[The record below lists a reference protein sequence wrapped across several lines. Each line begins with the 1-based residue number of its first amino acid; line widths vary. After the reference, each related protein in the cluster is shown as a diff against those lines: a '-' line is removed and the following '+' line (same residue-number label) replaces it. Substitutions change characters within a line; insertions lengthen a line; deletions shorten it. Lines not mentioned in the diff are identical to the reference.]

1 MGLRPPCLFYGDNQR
16 APRGLSGWHIS
27 VMNNE
32 LLTVINYMER
42 ERGVSR
48 ELIIQ
53 AIESALEVAARKSL
67 GITGGMRVNIDRKS
81 LAVKAF
87 QSLIVSEDDTGPN
100 LISLRKAREIK
111 ADAVAGEEVEIELPP
126 TQIGRIGA
134 QNARQMIMQKIR
146 QAERDNAYI
155 EYKDRIGDIVSG
167 TVRQVVRRDLIVDIG
182 KVEALLPARERIP
195 KEEFEIGDTL
205 RAYVY
210 KVQPSATG
218 SSVILSRSCP
228 EFVKALFRIEVSE
241 IADGIVEV
249 MGVARD
255 PGNRA
260 KIAVRSHDDKVDPVG
275 ACVGLRGARVRNIVR
290 ELNGERVDIV
300 RWSEEIRQYTTQ
312 ALSPARLAS
321 VVVVSEVS
329 RMLRVLVDP
338 DQLSLAIGRQGQ
350 NVRLTSKLLGWKV
363 DIQRTDVEDS
373 FESRVAQAIDSL
385 ASIDGIQRDE
395 AEALVKNGFLTP
407 EGILEAEVPYI
418 QEATGLSE
426 EAVRRIWDAADALG
440 LAVQDAGEEN
450 GEVS

>member
-1 MGLRPPCLFYGDNQR
+1 MT
-16 APRGLSGWHIS
+16 
-27 VMNNE
+27 NNE

-42 ERGVSR
+42 DRGVSR

-53 AIESALEVAARKSL
+53 AIESALEAAARRSL
-67 GITGGMRVNIDRKS
+67 GITSELRVTIDRKK

-87 QSLIVSEDDTGPN
+87 QTLTVSDDDTGGD

-111 ADAVAGEEVEIELPP
+111 PDAVPGEEIEVELPP
-126 TQIGRIGA
+126 AQIGRIGV

-146 QAERDNAYI
+146 QAERENAFQ
-155 EYKDRIGDIVSG
+155 EYKDRIGDVVSG
-167 TVRQVVRRDLIVDIG
+167 TVRQVSRRDLLIDIG

-195 KEEFEIGDTL
+195 REEFEIGDTL

-210 KVQPSATG
+210 KVQPNATG
-218 SSVILSRSCP
+218 SSVILSRACP

-255 PGNRA
+255 PGTRA
-260 KIAVRSHDDKVDPVG
+260 KIAVRSHDEKVDPVG

-290 ELNGERVDIV
+290 ELNGERVDII
-300 RWSEEIRQYTTQ
+300 RWHDEIRQFTTQ

-321 VVVVSEVS
+321 VTVVSEEE
-329 RMLRVLVDP
+329 RLLRVLVDP

-363 DIQRTDVEDS
+363 DIQRTDVEES
-373 FESRVAQAIDSL
+373 FEVRVARAVDAL
-385 ASIDGIQRDE
+385 ATIEGIERDE
-395 AEALVKNGFLTP
+395 AEILVANGFLTA
-407 EGILEAEVPYI
+407 EGILAVDTAYL
-418 QEATGLSE
+418 QEATELST
-426 EAVRRIWDAADALG
+426 EAAERIWQAAAAL
-440 LAVQDAGEEN
+440 DPAGEAQSAED
-450 GEVS
+450 GEA